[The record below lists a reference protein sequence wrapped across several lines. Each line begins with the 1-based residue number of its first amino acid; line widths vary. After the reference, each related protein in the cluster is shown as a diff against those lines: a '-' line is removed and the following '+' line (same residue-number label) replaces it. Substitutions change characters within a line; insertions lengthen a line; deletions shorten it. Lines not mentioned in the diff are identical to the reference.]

1 MANLKPCVLMLDT
14 EVESRGDLATAI
26 VEAGF
31 EVRRE
36 SSSGGGIA
44 QVLEVD
50 PDVILM
56 SEEMP
61 PLDGVV
67 MLSLLRRMTM
77 APIIVVGSKGE
88 SVAVEALL
96 QGADMY
102 VAEPVRQR
110 ELVARVRALVRRHR
124 AGEKN
129 DFLRRGRRRAGGGAL
144 SDLARLWSLFTVR
157 RLSVSWMQVLFV
169 IVVGLAVLST
179 IVLVVQDARIGDLEE
194 RVTTFETVR
203 IEVVA
208 PAEDSG

>member
-14 EVESRGDLATAI
+14 EVESRSDLATAI

-36 SSSGGGIA
+36 SSSGGGVA
-44 QVLEVD
+44 QVLDVD

-56 SEEMP
+56 SQEMP

-67 MLSLLRRMTM
+67 MLSLLRRMTT
-77 APIIVVGSKGE
+77 APIIVVGSKDD

-110 ELVARVRALVRRHR
+110 EMVARVRALVRRHR

-129 DFLRRGRRRAGGGAL
+129 DFLRGGRRKVGDGAL
-144 SDLARLWSLFTVR
+144 RDLARLWSLFTVLR
-157 RLSVSWMQVLFV
+157 PSVSWMQLLFV
-169 IVVGLAVLST
+169 TVVGLAVLLT
-179 IVLVVQDARIGDLEE
+179 IVSVVQDARIGELEE

-208 PAEDSG
+208 PASDSG

>member
-1 MANLKPCVLMLDT
+1 MANFKPCVLMLDT

-36 SSSGGGIA
+36 SSSGGGIS

-61 PLDGVV
+61 PLDGVL

-88 SVAVEALL
+88 SAAVDALL

-124 AGEKN
+124 AGEKD
-129 DFLRRGRRRAGGGAL
+129 DFWRGGRRKAGGGAL
-144 SDLARLWSLFTVR
+144 RDLARLWSLFTGR
-157 RLSVSWMQVLFV
+157 RPSVSWMQLLFV
-169 IVVGLAVLST
+169 MVVGLAVLLTTVSV
-179 IVLVVQDARIGDLEE
+179 IQDARIGDLEE

-208 PAEDSG
+208 PTEDSG

>member
-1 MANLKPCVLMLDT
+1 MANFKPCVLMLDT
-14 EVESRGDLATAI
+14 EAESRGDLATAI

-44 QVLEVD
+44 QVLEVN

-77 APIIVVGSKGE
+77 APIIVVGSTGE
-88 SVAVEALL
+88 SAAVEALL

-102 VAEPVRQR
+102 VAEPVRPR

-124 AGEKN
+124 ASEK
-129 DFLRRGRRRAGGGAL
+129 
-144 SDLARLWSLFTVR
+144 TVR
-157 RLSVSWMQVLFV
+157 RPSFPWMQVLFV
-169 IVVGLAVLST
+169 LVVGLAVLLS
-179 IVLVVQDARIGDLEE
+179 VVSVVQEARIGDLEE

>member
-36 SSSGGGIA
+36 SSSGGGVA
-44 QVLEVD
+44 QVLDVD

-56 SEEMP
+56 SQEMP

-67 MLSLLRRMTM
+67 MLSLLRRMTT
-77 APIIVVGSKGE
+77 APIIVVGSKDD

-124 AGEKN
+124 AGEKD
-129 DFLRRGRRRAGGGAL
+129 DFLRGGRRKAEGGAL
-144 SDLARLWSLFTVR
+144 RDLARLWSLFTVR
-157 RLSVSWMQVLFV
+157 RPSVSWMQVLFV
-169 IVVGLAVLST
+169 MVVGLAVLLS
-179 IVLVVQDARIGDLEE
+179 IVSVVQDARIGDLEE
-194 RVTTFETVR
+194 RLATFETVR

>member
-1 MANLKPCVLMLDT
+1 MANFKPRVLMLDT
-14 EVESRGDLATAI
+14 EVESRSDLATAI

-36 SSSGGGIA
+36 SSSGGGVA
-44 QVLEVD
+44 QVLDVD

-56 SEEMP
+56 SQEMP

-67 MLSLLRRMTM
+67 MLSLLRRMTT
-77 APIIVVGSKGE
+77 APIVVVGSKDD

-110 ELVARVRALVRRHR
+110 EMVARVRALVRRHR

-129 DFLRRGRRRAGGGAL
+129 DFLRGGRRKAGDGAL
-144 SDLARLWSLFTVR
+144 RDLARLWSLFTVLR
-157 RLSVSWMQVLFV
+157 PSVSWMHVLLV
-169 IVVGLAVLST
+169 TVVGLAVLLT
-179 IVLVVQDARIGDLEE
+179 IVSVVQDARIGELEE

>member
-1 MANLKPCVLMLDT
+1 MEDFKPCVLMLDT
-14 EVESRGDLATAI
+14 KVELRGDLATAI

-36 SSSGGGIA
+36 SSSSGGVA

-50 PDVILM
+50 PDLILM
-56 SEEMP
+56 NQKMP
-61 PLDGVV
+61 PLDGVP

-77 APIIVVGSKGE
+77 APIIVVGSRGE

-102 VAEPVRQR
+102 MAEPVRQR
-110 ELVARVRALVRRHR
+110 ELVARVRALIRRYR
-124 AGEKN
+124 AGETN
-129 DFLRRGRRRAGGGAL
+129 DVLRGDRRKAGGGVPL
-144 SDLARLWSLFTVR
+144 DWARLWSLFTVR
-157 RLSVSWMQVLFV
+157 QPPISWMQVLFV
-169 IVVGLAVLST
+169 LVVGIAVVLT
-179 IVLVVQDARIGDLEE
+179 IVSVVQDARIGDLEE

-208 PAEDSG
+208 PTEDSG

>member
-1 MANLKPCVLMLDT
+1 MLDP

-50 PDVILM
+50 PDVILL
-56 SEEMP
+56 SQDMP

-77 APIIVVGSKGE
+77 APIIVVGSRGE

-110 ELVARVRALVRRHR
+110 ELVARVRALVRRYR
-124 AGEKN
+124 AGETN
-129 DFLRRGRRRAGGGAL
+129 DFLRGDHRKAGGGAP
-144 SDLARLWSLFTVR
+144 SYLARLWSLFTVR
-157 RLSVSWMQVLFV
+157 RPAVSWMQVLFV
-169 IVVGLAVLST
+169 LVVGIAVLLT
-179 IVLVVQDARIGDLEE
+179 IVSVVQDARIGDLEE

-208 PAEDSG
+208 PTEDSG

>member
-1 MANLKPCVLMLDT
+1 MANFKPCVLMLDT
-14 EVESRGDLATAI
+14 EAESRSDLAAAI

-44 QVLEVD
+44 QLLDVD

-56 SEEMP
+56 SEDMP
-61 PLDGVV
+61 PMDGVV

-77 APIIVVGSKGE
+77 APIIVVGPKGE

-110 ELVARVRALVRRHR
+110 ELVARVRVLIRRHR

-129 DFLRRGRRRAGGGAL
+129 DFLRGGRPKVGGGAAR
-144 SDLARLWSLFTVR
+144 DLARLWSLFTVR
-157 RLSVSWMQVLFV
+157 RPPVSWMQVLFV
-169 IVVGLAVLST
+169 LVVGIAV
-179 IVLVVQDARIGDLEE
+179 VLTVVSVVQDARIGDLEE

-208 PAEDSG
+208 PTEDSG

>member
-26 VEAGF
+26 LEAGF

-36 SSSGGGIA
+36 SSSGRGIA
-44 QVLEVD
+44 QVLEID

-77 APIIVVGSKGE
+77 APIIVVGPKGE

-102 VAEPVRQR
+102 VAEPVRKR

-129 DFLRRGRRRAGGGAL
+129 DFLRGGRRKAGGGGL
-144 SDLARLWSLFTVR
+144 SDLARLWSLFTAR

-179 IVLVVQDARIGDLEE
+179 IVSVVQGARIGDLEE

>member
-26 VEAGF
+26 LKAGF

-67 MLSLLRRMTM
+67 MLSLLRRMTI
-77 APIIVVGSKGE
+77 APIIVVGSKDE

-110 ELVARVRALVRRHR
+110 ELVARVRALVRRYR
-124 AGEKN
+124 AGEDN
-129 DFLRRGRRRAGGGAL
+129 DFLGGGRRKAGGGTL
-144 SDLARLWSLFTVR
+144 RDLARLWSLFTVR
-157 RLSVSWMQVLFV
+157 RPSVSWIQVLFV
-169 IVVGLAVLST
+169 VVVGLAVLLT
-179 IVLVVQDARIGDLEE
+179 IVSVVQGARIADLEE
-194 RVTTFETVR
+194 RLTTFETVR

>member
-1 MANLKPCVLMLDT
+1 MANFKPCVLMLNT

-26 VEAGF
+26 LEAGF

-50 PDVILM
+50 PDVILL
-56 SEEMP
+56 SQDMP
-61 PLDGVV
+61 PLDGVP

-110 ELVARVRALVRRHR
+110 ELVARVRALFRRHR
-124 AGEKN
+124 VGEKH
-129 DFLRRGRRRAGGGAL
+129 DLLRGGRPKAGGGAL
-144 SDLARLWSLFTVR
+144 RHLDRLWSLFTVR
-157 RLSVSWMQVLFV
+157 RPSVLWMRVLFV
-169 IVVGLAVLST
+169 MVVGLAVLLT
-179 IVLVVQDARIGDLEE
+179 IVSVVQDGRIGDLEE

-208 PAEDSG
+208 PTEDSG

>member
-1 MANLKPCVLMLDT
+1 MEKFKPCVLMLDP

-50 PDVILM
+50 PDVILL
-56 SEEMP
+56 SQDMP

-67 MLSLLRRMTM
+67 ILSLLRRMTM
-77 APIIVVGSKGE
+77 APIIVVGSRGE

-110 ELVARVRALVRRHR
+110 ELVARVRALVRRYR
-124 AGEKN
+124 AGETN
-129 DFLRRGRRRAGGGAL
+129 DFLRGDRRKAGGGAP

-157 RLSVSWMQVLFV
+157 RPAVSWMQVLFV
-169 IVVGLAVLST
+169 LVVGIAVLLT
-179 IVLVVQDARIGDLEE
+179 IVSVVQDARIGDLEE

-208 PAEDSG
+208 PTEDSG

>member
-14 EVESRGDLATAI
+14 EVESPGDLATA
-26 VEAGF
+26 VLEAGF

-44 QVLEVD
+44 QLLEID

-77 APIIVVGSKGE
+77 APIVVLGSRGE

-102 VAEPVRQR
+102 MAEPVRRR

-129 DFLRRGRRRAGGGAL
+129 DFLRGGRRRTG
-144 SDLARLWSLFTVR
+144 SDLARPWSLSLFTVR

-169 IVVGLAVLST
+169 IVVGLAILST
-179 IVLVVQDARIGDLEE
+179 IVSLVQGARIGDLEE

-203 IEVVA
+203 IELVA

>member
-1 MANLKPCVLMLDT
+1 MANFKPCVLMLDR

-36 SSSGGGIA
+36 SSSGGGVA
-44 QVLEVD
+44 QVLEAD

-61 PLDGVV
+61 PLDGVA

-77 APIIVVGSKGE
+77 APIIVVGSKGD
-88 SVAVEALL
+88 SVEVEALL

-124 AGEKN
+124 AGEKD
-129 DFLRRGRRRAGGGAL
+129 DFLRGGRRQAEGGAL
-144 SDLARLWSLFTVR
+144 GDSARLWSLFAVR
-157 RLSVSWMQVLFV
+157 RPSVSWMQVLLV
-169 IVVGLAVLST
+169 IVVGLAVLLT
-179 IVLVVQDARIGDLEE
+179 IVSVVQDARIGDLEE

-208 PAEDSG
+208 PTEDSG

>member
-14 EVESRGDLATAI
+14 EVDSWGDLATAI
-26 VEAGF
+26 LEAGF

-36 SSSGGGIA
+36 SSSGRGIA
-44 QVLEVD
+44 QVLEID

-102 VAEPVRQR
+102 VAEPVRKR

-129 DFLRRGRRRAGGGAL
+129 DFLRGGRPGVGGGAL

-157 RLSVSWMQVLFV
+157 RPSVSWMQVLFV
-169 IVVGLAVLST
+169 MVVGLAVLLT
-179 IVLVVQDARIGDLEE
+179 IVSVVQDARIGDLEE

>member
-1 MANLKPCVLMLDT
+1 MEKFKPCVLMLDP

-50 PDVILM
+50 PDVILL
-56 SEEMP
+56 SQDMP

-77 APIIVVGSKGE
+77 APIIVVGSRGE

-102 VAEPVRQR
+102 MAEPVRQR
-110 ELVARVRALVRRHR
+110 ELVARVRALIRRYR
-124 AGEKN
+124 AGETN
-129 DFLRRGRRRAGGGAL
+129 DVLRGDRRKAAGGVPLDWA
-144 SDLARLWSLFTVR
+144 SLWSLFTVR
-157 RLSVSWMQVLFV
+157 QPPISWMQVLFV
-169 IVVGLAVLST
+169 LVVGIAVVLT
-179 IVLVVQDARIGDLEE
+179 IVSVVQDARIGDLE
-194 RVTTFETVR
+194 
-203 IEVVA
+203 
-208 PAEDSG
+208 

>member
-1 MANLKPCVLMLDT
+1 MANFKPCVLMLDT
-14 EVESRGDLATAI
+14 EVESRSDLATAI

-36 SSSGGGIA
+36 SGSGGGVA
-44 QVLEVD
+44 QVLEAD

-56 SEEMP
+56 NEEMP

-67 MLSLLRRMTM
+67 MLPLLRRMTM
-77 APIIVVGSKGE
+77 APIIVVGSRDE
-88 SVAVEALL
+88 SVEVEALL

-102 VAEPVRQR
+102 MAEPVRQR

-129 DFLRRGRRRAGGGAL
+129 GFLGGGRRKAEGGAL
-144 SDLARLWSLFTVR
+144 RDLARLRSLFTGR
-157 RLSVSWMQVLFV
+157 RPSVSWMQVLFV
-169 IVVGLAVLST
+169 LVVGIAVVLT
-179 IVLVVQDARIGDLEE
+179 IVSVVQDARIGDLEE

-208 PAEDSG
+208 PTEDSG

>member
-1 MANLKPCVLMLDT
+1 MANFKPCVLMLDT
-14 EVESRGDLATAI
+14 EVESRSDLAAAI

-50 PDVILM
+50 PDVILL
-56 SEEMP
+56 SEDMP

-77 APIIVVGSKGE
+77 APIIVVGSKGA
-88 SVAVEALL
+88 SVAVEAVL

-124 AGEKN
+124 AGERN
-129 DFLRRGRRRAGGGAL
+129 DLLREGRRREGGGAL
-144 SDLARLWSLFTVR
+144 RDLARLWSPWTWWLPPI
-157 RLSVSWMQVLFV
+157 SWMQVLFV
-169 IVVGLAVLST
+169 LVVGIAVLLA
-179 IVLVVQDARIGDLEE
+179 IVSVGQDARIGDLEE

-208 PAEDSG
+208 PTEDSG

>member
-1 MANLKPCVLMLDT
+1 MENFKPCVLMLDT

-50 PDVILM
+50 PDVILL
-56 SEEMP
+56 SQDMP

-67 MLSLLRRMTM
+67 MLTLLRRMTT
-77 APIIVVGSKGE
+77 APIIVVGCRGE

-110 ELVARVRALVRRHR
+110 ELVARVRALVRRYR
-124 AGEKN
+124 AGETN
-129 DFLRRGRRRAGGGAL
+129 DLLRGDPRTAGGGAL
-144 SDLARLWSLFTVR
+144 RDLARRWSLFTVR
-157 RLSVSWMQVLFV
+157 RPPVSWMQVLFV
-169 IVVGLAVLST
+169 FVVGIAVLLTVVS
-179 IVLVVQDARIGDLEE
+179 VVQDARIGDLEE

-208 PAEDSG
+208 PTEDSG